1 VSDPLSAPDDAHRT
15 RRRRLTLVAMCIA
28 QGMTLLDVTIVNTAL
43 PSIQRELHMTAGAL
57 EWVISAYALSLAAFI
72 PLGGAL
78 GDRYGRKRFFLVG
91 MVVFTLGSV
100 ACALST
106 SEVALIGSRALQ
118 GAGGAFMAALTLAIL
133 TETYPVE
140 RRAGAFG
147 MWAAI
152 SGLGFGLGPVVGG
165 ALLSVFSWSS
175 VFWVNVP
182 VAVAGFVIAVVA
194 VNESRSPEGRP
205 LDVVGMGAIA
215 LGLLGI
221 TLGLIESSSH
231 AWASLV
237 VAGSLV
243 AGVVLV
249 AFFVLWESRT
259 SAPML
264 PPSLLRARSFVSGCG
279 VYLLTY
285 LALAG
290 VMFYV
295 TLLFQDVEGWSPF
308 RTGVSWLSMNI
319 PFILSAQSAGRL
331 RNRFQPVAIVV
342 SGCVIGALGVAV
354 LASLSDSTSFAV
366 AFVGY
371 VLVGIGWGTL
381 VPGVVNV
388 AMRDVP
394 PAFSGGASGLVN
406 AARQVGTSVG
416 LAVLGSI
423 GIRAATTSWAG
434 RSAGVPG
441 ATAQA
446 QAVAGGQIGAV
457 THALGSQ
464 YRPDATAAFV
474 SGYHVALLVAAGST
488 LAAAVVAVVGLRSGA
503 AAPVRGVVPPPTLEG
518 ADAPA

>member
-1 VSDPLSAPDDAHRT
+1 
-15 RRRRLTLVAMCIA
+15 MCIA

-43 PSIQRELHMTAGAL
+43 PSIQRELHMTAGRL
-57 EWVISAYALSLAAFI
+57 EWVISAYALSLAVFI

-106 SEVALIGSRALQ
+106 SDVALIGSRALQ

-182 VAVAGFVIAVVA
+182 VAAVGFVIALVA
-194 VNESRSPEGRP
+194 VTESRAPEGRA
-205 LDVVGMGAIA
+205 LDVVGMAAIA

-221 TLGLIESSSH
+221 TFGLIESSNHPWGSLEV
-231 AWASLV
+231 AGPLVGGVALV
-237 VAGSLV
+237 V
-243 AGVVLV
+243 
-249 AFFVLWESRT
+249 FFVLWENRT
-259 SAPML
+259 SSPML
-264 PPSLLRARSFVSGCG
+264 PPNLLRARSFVSGCG
-279 VYLLTY
+279 VYLLAY

-295 TLLFQDVEGWSPF
+295 TLLFQDVEGWSPL

-319 PFILSAQSAGRL
+319 PFIVSAQSAGRL
-331 RNRFQPVAIVV
+331 RNRFQPVVIVTT
-342 SGCVIGALGVAV
+342 GCLIGAAGVAV
-354 LASLSDSTSFAV
+354 LASLSATTPFAV
-366 AFVGY
+366 TFVGY
-371 VLVGIGWGTL
+371 VLVGVGWGTL

-394 PAFSGGASGLVN
+394 PGVSGGASGLVN

-416 LAVLGSI
+416 LAVLGTI
-423 GIRAATTSWAG
+423 GIRAATTSWTG
-434 RSAGVPG
+434 RTTGVPG
-441 ATAQA
+441 AAGEA
-446 QAVAGGQIGAV
+446 PAVAGGQIGAV
-457 THALGSQ
+457 TQAIGTQ
-464 YRPDATAAFV
+464 YRPDAVAAFV
-474 SGYHVALLVAAGST
+474 SGYRLALLVAAAST
-488 LAAAVVAVVGLRSGA
+488 VAAAAVAAIGLRSGA
-503 AAPVRGVVPPPTLEG
+503 GAAEPVRSVLPPTAALGE
-518 ADAPA
+518 ADSRV

>member
-1 VSDPLSAPDDAHRT
+1 VSDALSALDDPRVT

-43 PSIQRELHMTAGAL
+43 PSIQRELHMTAGQL

-78 GDRYGRKRFFLVG
+78 GDRYGRKRFFLAG
-91 MVVFTLGSV
+91 MIVFTLGSV

-106 SEVALIGSRALQ
+106 SDVALIGSRALQ
-118 GAGGAFMAALTLAIL
+118 GAGGAFMSALTLAIL

-182 VAVAGFVIAVVA
+182 IAVVGFVIALWAVA
-194 VNESRSPEGRP
+194 ESRNPEARQ
-205 LDVVGMGAIA
+205 LDTVGMCAIA

-221 TLGLIESSSH
+221 TFGLIESSSR
-231 AWASLV
+231 AWASFEVVVPLVLGAVLV
-237 VAGSLV
+237 V
-243 AGVVLV
+243 
-249 AFFVLWESRT
+249 FFVMWEGRT
-259 SAPML
+259 SSPML

-319 PFILSAQSAGRL
+319 PFIVTAQGAGRF
-331 RNRFQPVAIVV
+331 RRRFQPVVIVV
-342 SGCVIGALGVAV
+342 GGCLVGAAGVAV
-354 LASLSDSTSFAV
+354 LALLSDTTSFAV

-371 VLVGIGWGTL
+371 ALVGIGWGTL

-394 PAFSGGASGLVN
+394 PGVSGGASGLVN

-416 LAVLGSI
+416 LAVLGTV
-423 GIRAATTSWAG
+423 GVHAATSAWASRTS
-434 RSAGVPG
+434 GVTG
-441 ATAQA
+441 AVGLSQN
-446 QAVAGGQIGAV
+446 VAGGQIGPV
-457 THALGSQ
+457 SRALGSQ
-464 YRPDATAAFV
+464 YRPDAVAAFV
-474 SGYHVALLVAAGST
+474 SGYHLALFVAAGST
-488 LAAAVVAVVGLRSGA
+488 LMAAVVAAVGLRSGA
-503 AAPVRGVVPPPTLEG
+503 GAQVREPVGVPEVAVER
-518 ADAPA
+518 AE